1 MKTWEEVMKRMKTV
15 MLAAVSLLL
24 AGSAQAEFPERNIEN
39 IYPWGP
45 GATMAASQVIAD
57 AMGNELGVNISVV
70 STPGA
75 AGTKAFQTALEKP
88 ADGYTIV
95 DGYVAPLVLQ
105 PMFGKADWTY
115 EDFTPLWSATSNSF
129 AIVVRKDDERFPD
142 FPAMINH
149 AKENPGK
156 LRYSPGVT
164 DALPHMVAAKIM
176 QTSDFVAQV
185 VPYPEIDNAIKDLR
199 GGVLDFMVIN
209 PGVYASN
216 KDEVRVLA
224 VLSELERASETYGG
238 APRVQDFGIDLG
250 MKGLAPM
257 GWNWWLVRKETPQDV
272 VARLQEAMG
281 KALAREDI
289 QQKLLGMGYVPLG
302 FGPEVYEEIVGP
314 VAADLKSGVDAIA
327 WEKEKLQSVK

>member
-1 MKTWEEVMKRMKTV
+1 MRRLLGLT
-15 MLAAVSLLL
+15 AAMVLL

-57 AMGNELGVNISVV
+57 AMGQELGVNISVV

-88 ADGYTIV
+88 ADGYTIF

-115 EDFTPLWSATSNSF
+115 EDFKPLWSATSNSF
-129 AIVVRKDDERFPD
+129 AIVVRKDDDRFPD
-142 FPAMINH
+142 FPALVKYM
-149 AKENPGK
+149 KDNPGD

-164 DALPHMVAAKIM
+164 DALPHMVAAKVM
-176 QTSDFVAQV
+176 QTSDVVAQV

-199 GGVLDFMVIN
+199 GSVLDFMVIN

-216 KDEVRVLA
+216 KDDVRVLA
-224 VLSELERASETYGG
+224 VLSELEEASATYGA
-238 APRVQDFGIDLG
+238 APRVQDFGIELG

-257 GWNWWLVRKETPQDV
+257 GWNWWLVREETPDDV
-272 VARLQEAMG
+272 VAKLQDAMG
-281 KALAREDI
+281 KALARDDI
-289 QQKLLGMGYVPLG
+289 HKKLLDMGYVPLG
-302 FGPEVYEEIVGP
+302 YGPDQYEEIVAP
-314 VAADLKSGVDAIA
+314 VATDLKSGVDAIA
-327 WEKEKLQSVK
+327 WEKEKLAETK